1 LVSTPRGS
9 CARRESILAQISQS
23 SGFLEAGH
31 RAEANHQDCTV
42 PDVHDSAITA
52 HEEVRSGAADLASCF
67 ANAETELTVLP
78 VRVPP
83 AHQLLQ

>member
-1 LVSTPRGS
+1 LISTPRGS
-9 CARRESILAQISQS
+9 CAPRESILAQISRS

-31 RAEANHQDCTV
+31 RAEADHQDCTA
-42 PDVHDSAITA
+42 PDLHDFAITG
-52 HEEVRSGAADLASCF
+52 HEEVRTGAADRASCF